1 MPGLVNIISIIILV
15 YTITWLLCAFSLV
28 VARDLLDHFS
38 HPHSTSSWG
47 VLFVLYTMWRR
58 RMWSITVHKHGKMSS
73 GQKTWFTQI
82 KILHPTN
89 YSGYKTNYC
98 RSSNKANIKFVIPKC
113 KTTTYQKSF
122 FTRSTRTWN
131 ILADELNL
139 TMDSHAIT
147 SHLWK
152 LPLTVRTLVHLKPS
166 V

>member
-1 MPGLVNIISIIILV
+1 
-15 YTITWLLCAFSLV
+15 
-28 VARDLLDHFS
+28 
-38 HPHSTSSWG
+38 
-47 VLFVLYTMWRR
+47 
-58 RMWSITVHKHGKMSS
+58 MSS

-139 TMDSHAIT
+139 TMDSHAIA